1 MSRSLRVA
9 FAGTPEFAAGH
20 LNALLGS
27 RHEVVLVLTQPDR
40 PSGRGRQLT
49 PSPVKSLALEH
60 DLPLHQ
66 PERLKSEAE
75 RAPLIEANI
84 DLLVVVAYGLILP
97 RAVLDIPKLGA
108 VNVHASLL
116 PRWRGAAPIQRA
128 IEARDERSGVTLMA
142 MDEGLDTGDM
152 LLVRETPLDE
162 HTTAAALHDRLAELG
177 CELLVEGLD
186 RLADGNLVATPQP
199 SEGVTYAAKISKAEA
214 ELDFSLPAEVLAAR
228 VRAFNP
234 VPVAWTR
241 LGEERLRIWEAVAEP
256 RTATDSAT
264 APGTLLAGPTDAM
277 RIACG
282 HGVLR
287 VRIAQL
293 PGGKPMPIEQLM
305 HNRRHLH
312 GAGMRLGSTS

>member
-20 LNALLGS
+20 LRALLDS
-27 RHEVVLVLTQPDR
+27 RHEIALVLTQPDR
-40 PSGRGRQLT
+40 PAGRGRQLT
-49 PSPVKSLALEH
+49 PSPVKALALEH
-60 DLPLHQ
+60 ALPVHQ
-66 PERLKSEAE
+66 PERLKEPADQ
-75 RAPLIEANI
+75 APLVEADI
-84 DLLVVVAYGLILP
+84 DVLVVVAYGLILP
-97 RAVLDIPKLGA
+97 RAVLDLPRLGA
-108 VNVHASLL
+108 INVHASLL

-128 IEARDERSGVTLMA
+128 IEARDARSGITLMA

-152 LLVRETPLDE
+152 LLVRETPIDE
-162 HTTAAALHDRLAELG
+162 HTTAATLHDRLAELG
-177 CELLVEGLD
+177 SETLIEGLD
-186 RLADGNLVATPQP
+186 RLAAGELPATPQP
-199 SEGVTYAAKISKAEA
+199 GDGVTYAAKVSKAEA
-214 ELDFSLPAEVLAAR
+214 ELDFSRAADELAAR

-256 RTATDSAT
+256 RAATDSAT
-264 APGTLLAGPTDAM
+264 APGTLLPGPTDAL

-287 VRIAQL
+287 VTTAQL
-293 PGGKPMPIEQLM
+293 PGGRPMPIQQLM

-312 GAGMRLGSTS
+312 GAGMRLGRHS